1 MLQLAL
7 SVPTFTKGVGYYLQ
21 DNAFKSVE
29 PEDLYK
35 ALQRAAD
42 EDEIPLDIE
51 KIMTSWELQSGFPL
65 VTVSRDEE
73 NIVTLKQ
80 ERFFQTNGNTW
91 WIPINYV
98 VGSDPDFTS
107 TSSDLWMEGEHQK
120 TINGSLALKPFTVDD
135 WMIFN
140 IQQTSYYRVN
150 YDNNLWKLL
159 IHQLSQGFEVINV
172 VNRAQLV
179 DDSFS
184 LADADYMTYS
194 IPFGILN
201 YLVNETD
208 YIPWASASRNIEA
221 INSKLTG
228 TRIHSK
234 YQRFIQLIVTG
245 LYNKLGVHVAPDE
258 HKLDRYAR
266 IIAINL
272 ACKAEM
278 TRCLTDTADEL
289 QKMIETNSSLAPD
302 VTASIYCH
310 GLRGGSDAAF
320 MFMLNKM
327 QFSEDPAEREMII
340 EALGCSQ
347 NPSLLR
353 MYMHSAFAPGS
364 PHQSIE
370 KYHILRSVV
379 HNGQLGLELTIEFL
393 TNNHQLIHKDNSQI
407 LAKIL
412 EHAASYV
419 TTEDQFE
426 KLAKILN
433 LREVFNQEL
442 LHHAQKNLDWIANKL
457 LVIEGILNTSSCLK
471 SSILIIISSL
481 TLMFYAQ

>member
-7 SVPTFTKGVGYYLQ
+7 SVPTFTKGIGYYLQ

-42 EDEIPLDIE
+42 EDEIPLDIK

-65 VTVSRDEE
+65 VTVSRDEDS
-73 NIVTLKQ
+73 IVTLKQ
-80 ERFFQTNGNTW
+80 ERFSQTTGNTW

-98 VGSDPDFTS
+98 VGSNPDFTS
-107 TSSDLWMEGEHQK
+107 TSPDLWMEGEHQK

-150 YDNNLWKLL
+150 YDDNLWMLL
-159 IHQLSQGFEVINV
+159 IHQLSQEFEVINV

-179 DDSFS
+179 EDSFS
-184 LADADYMTYS
+184 LADADYITYS
-194 IPFGILN
+194 IPFEILK

-208 YIPWASASRNIEA
+208 YIPWASASRNIKA

-234 YQRFIQLIVTG
+234 YQRFTQLIVNA
-245 LYNKLGVHVAPDE
+245 LYNKLGVHVVPDE

-272 ACKAEM
+272 ACKAGM

-327 QFSEDPAEREMII
+327 QYSEDPAEREMII

-353 MYMHSAFAPGS
+353 MYLYSVIAPGS
-364 PHQSIE
+364 PHESIE
-370 KYHILRSVV
+370 KYHILKSVV
-379 HNGQLGLELTIEFL
+379 HNGQLGLELTMEFL
-393 TNNHQLIHKDNSQI
+393 RSNHQLIYKEIPQI
-407 LAKIL
+407 LVKVL
-412 EHAASYV
+412 EHAASSV
-419 TTEDQFE
+419 TTEDQFK
-426 KLAKILN
+426 KLTKILN
-433 LREVFNQEL
+433 LQEVLNHEL
-442 LHHAQKNLDWIANKL
+442 LNIAQKNLDWIAENMEE
-457 LVIEGILNTSSCLK
+457 IEDVLNTSCCLK
-471 SSILIIISSL
+471 STILIIISSL
-481 TLMFYAQ
+481 FLMFSS